1 MCELNIDGSIL
12 YRILAI
18 IISFIFTVFFGS
30 GLIHFIKN
38 TIKEIK
44 SKNNIVTDPLIN
56 LAAICFILI
65 PFILFLSLFIDSIG
79 LIKIRII

>member
-30 GLIHFIKN
+30 GLIYFIKN

-44 SKNNIVTDPLIN
+44 SKNNIVTDPLIKSSCYMLYIN
-56 LAAICFILI
+56 TVYII
-65 PFILFLSLFIDSIG
+65 SIVVY
-79 LIKIRII
+79 R